1 MKLKW
6 FPGDCAT
13 GVYPTGPGVAGQ
25 REGHTHLSPW
35 TPGSLI
41 CEPVGLPDQE
51 LLTWP
56 ALAVTLESAT
66 KPSKCTGSRPTP
78 GLLIQTFLGAGR
90 EPGNLYRKKQN
101 STPRAFRCQPGVRTP
116 RRDRRDPVPG
126 ASEWLWTVSCR
137 GDGCR
142 WHQPCGR
149 VLGLDGSVCGGPST
163 QPGTEQVSPA
173 GSR

>member
-41 CEPVGLPDQE
+41 CEPVGPPDQE

-66 KPSKCTGSRPTP
+66 KPSKSTGSRPHPRPLNSDIP
-78 GLLIQTFLGAGR
+78 GGGEGTR
-90 EPGNLYRKKQN
+90 E
-101 STPRAFRCQPGVRTP
+101 
-116 RRDRRDPVPG
+116 
-126 ASEWLWTVSCR
+126 
-137 GDGCR
+137 
-142 WHQPCGR
+142 
-149 VLGLDGSVCGGPST
+149 SV
-163 QPGTEQVSPA
+163 
-173 GSR
+173 